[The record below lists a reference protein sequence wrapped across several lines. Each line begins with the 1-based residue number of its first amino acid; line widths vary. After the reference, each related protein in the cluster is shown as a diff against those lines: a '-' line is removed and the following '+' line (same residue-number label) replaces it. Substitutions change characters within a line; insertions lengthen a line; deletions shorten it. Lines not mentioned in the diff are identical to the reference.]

1 MLCVSH
7 DRWFINRTATRILDL
22 TGRTLIEY
30 KGNYDYYLEKH
41 EELTSRLLSPGAATH
56 SSGGAISSTNT
67 THLSMQHV
75 PSENSDSEGRQDWK
89 KQKEEQ
95 ARERKRTAKL
105 KEVEDNI
112 ASLEERDHQIDEDLA
127 KEEVYTDLQ
136 QVTALSSEKAQIA
149 QQLEELYDLW
159 AELEE

>member
-1 MLCVSH
+1 
-7 DRWFINRTATRILDL
+7 
-22 TGRTLIEY
+22 
-30 KGNYDYYLEKH
+30 
-41 EELTSRLLSPGAATH
+41 
-56 SSGGAISSTNT
+56 
-67 THLSMQHV
+67 MQHV
-75 PSENSDSEGRQDWK
+75 PSESSDSEGRQDWK

-105 KEVEDNI
+105 REVEDKI
-112 ASLEERDHQIDEDLA
+112 ASLEERDRQIDEDLA